1 MRRPPRSTHTD
12 TLFPYTTLFRS
23 GGPFS
28 FSLRGIHGDADYLS
42 MNGQVQGDLSNW
54 RPGGHTFTLFRNAAD
69 ATRGTFYPADIA
81 AMYPASQY
89 TNGVVGSRGGRYVD
103 PNPMGYGEDPQL
115 HIDVSGGDIVW
126 SGFESPIAG
135 GRGAGAGL
143 ADYMANKED
152 RKRQSL
158 NSSH

>member
-69 ATRGTFYPADIA
+69 ATRGTFSPADIA
-81 AMYPASQY
+81 AMYPASHY
-89 TNGVVGSRGGRYVD
+89 TNGVVGSRGGRSVD
-103 PNPMGYGEDPQL
+103 TQPMGDGQETPITIAD
-115 HIDVSGGDIVW
+115 SGLDTVW
-126 SGFESPIAG
+126 AGCETPPAG
-135 GRGAGAGL
+135 GGRAGQGGG
-143 ADYMANKED
+143 
-152 RKRQSL
+152 
-158 NSSH
+158 

>member
-69 ATRGTFYPADIA
+69 ATRGTFR
-81 AMYPASQY
+81 SEEH
-89 TNGVVGSRGGRYVD
+89 TS
-103 PNPMGYGEDPQL
+103 EL
-115 HIDVSGGDIVW
+115 
-126 SGFESPIAG
+126 
-135 GRGAGAGL
+135 
-143 ADYMANKED
+143 
-152 RKRQSL
+152 QSL
-158 NSSH
+158 MRISYAVFCLKKKKRHKISPSHTTTLTPLLHYPILS